1 MIPSINLPHG
11 GAEFFQEPG
20 KDWKKPAVL
29 TLAFHLLTVILAL
42 LPASFFEPNL
52 NIEEVY
58 TVDLFEVMEARP
70 VQESAPP
77 PPPPVVKQ
85 EVVKQTPPQT
95 KPLISEA
102 PPAPEITSGPVEVI
116 SLAPRLVKKDLRKKN
131 KAAAQQEKKKLSK
144 ALEKIQ
150 SRVRADQE
158 RIKADQ
164 ERVKANQEAQKAQAS
179 ANAAVE
185 NALAQLRASIHTSQ
199 ARTVAVSKAGS
210 ASGGSGSRGRASA
223 MDAALKQYYVA
234 VSRQIH
240 KFWILPDLQDW
251 EKQLTAV
258 YVVHVRR
265 DGIVKT
271 SYMEKKSADLY
282 FNQFVEKTIQEAL
295 PLPPFPDG
303 LKEKELEIGLVFHP
317 SGLE

>member
-1 MIPSINLPHG
+1 MTPSINLPHA
-11 GAEFFQEPG
+11 GAEFLQEPG
-20 KDWKKPAVL
+20 NDWKKPAVL
-29 TLAFHLLTVILAL
+29 TLVVHLLTVILAL
-42 LPASFFEPNL
+42 LPASLFEPNL

-58 TVDLFEVMEARP
+58 TVDLFDVMEARP
-70 VQESAPP
+70 VQQSAPPP

-85 EVVKQTPPQT
+85 EVVKQTPPQI

-116 SLAPRLVKKDLRKKN
+116 SLAPRLVKKDLREKN

-158 RIKADQ
+158 RVKAD
-164 ERVKANQEAQKAQAS
+164 QEAQKAQES
-179 ANAAVE
+179 ANAAVAD
-185 NALAQLRASIHTSQ
+185 ALAQLRASIHTNQ
-199 ARTVAVSKAGS
+199 ARTVAVSKVGS
-210 ASGGSGSRGRASA
+210 ASSGPGRRGRASV

-265 DGIVKT
+265 DGIVTK

>member
-20 KDWKKPAVL
+20 NDWKKPAVL
-29 TLAFHLLTVILAL
+29 TLALHLLTVILAL
-42 LPASFFEPNL
+42 LPASLFEPNL
-52 NIEEVY
+52 NIEEIY
-58 TVDLFEVMEARP
+58 TVDLFDVMEARP
-70 VQESAPP
+70 VQQSAPP

-95 KPLISEA
+95 KPLISEV

-116 SLAPRLVKKDLRKKN
+116 SLAPRLVKKDLREKN

-158 RIKADQ
+158 RVKADQ
-164 ERVKANQEAQKAQAS
+164 EAKKAQES

-199 ARTVAVSKAGS
+199 ARTVAVSKVGS

-265 DGIVKT
+265 DGIVKK

-303 LKEKELEIGLVFHP
+303 LKDKELEIGQAECLP
-317 SGLE
+317 R

>member
-1 MIPSINLPHG
+1 
-11 GAEFFQEPG
+11 
-20 KDWKKPAVL
+20 
-29 TLAFHLLTVILAL
+29 
-42 LPASFFEPNL
+42 
-52 NIEEVY
+52 
-58 TVDLFEVMEARP
+58 
-70 VQESAPP
+70 
-77 PPPPVVKQ
+77 
-85 EVVKQTPPQT
+85 
-95 KPLISEA
+95 
-102 PPAPEITSGPVEVI
+102 EITSGPVEVI
-116 SLAPRLVKKDLRKKN
+116 SLAPRLVKKDLREKN

-158 RIKADQ
+158 RVKAD
-164 ERVKANQEAQKAQAS
+164 QEAQKAQES

-199 ARTVAVSKAGS
+199 ARTVAVSKVGS
-210 ASGGSGSRGRASA
+210 ASSGPGRRGRASA

-265 DGIVKT
+265 DGIVTK